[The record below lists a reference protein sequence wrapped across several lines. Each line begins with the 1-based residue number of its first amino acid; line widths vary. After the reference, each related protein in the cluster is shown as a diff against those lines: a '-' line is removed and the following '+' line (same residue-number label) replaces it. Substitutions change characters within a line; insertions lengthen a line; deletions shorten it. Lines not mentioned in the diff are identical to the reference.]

1 MGRARNHL
9 LASRSL
15 PKHRG
20 SPAHASDG
28 RATARIRS
36 AVFAGLPTDCHTGLS
51 SFGEMSRT
59 KTGIVQGRL
68 LAYEQYSSDSLWQG
82 A

>member
-1 MGRARNHL
+1 
-9 LASRSL
+9 
-15 PKHRG
+15 
-20 SPAHASDG
+20 
-28 RATARIRS
+28 
-36 AVFAGLPTDCHTGLS
+36 VFAGLPTDCHTGLS